1 MSLLISILTIHRF
14 FPTCNP
20 AVSHNILHFCARVP
34 ARRAE
39 LGRANQK
46 FNSRNLG
53 ARGVKK
59 LERTSFPM
67 NIEFTYSVEV
77 GIWAEIESN
86 LDGGGEKSLQNDRTA
101 QQ

>member
-1 MSLLISILTIHRF
+1 
-14 FPTCNP
+14 
-20 AVSHNILHFCARVP
+20 
-34 ARRAE
+34 
-39 LGRANQK
+39 
-46 FNSRNLG
+46 
-53 ARGVKK
+53 
-59 LERTSFPM
+59 M